1 MRIRT
6 SLAVAT
12 AAGAVALGAFA
23 APAAH
28 ADGTPN
34 AASQVSS
41 FVKDVKADA
50 AAKASSKAGAKAGVR
65 PGVRYVDGDVTIDKV
80 TVNGNQD
87 IVAGTSAVKT
97 VNIYVTATD
106 PEGIYDAHA
115 MLWHGTDFEND
126 VDGAVIPEQ
135 DADCDYWSATS
146 ATCKITVKVD
156 PKGDLYD
163 SFLAGKWNV
172 YAAAI
177 GNDGD
182 LIEDDTYKNVWIKRA
197 AQITSMNAAP
207 EPVKKGKTITATAN
221 LSRASWSYLKYYGYG
236 SQSVQLQFA
245 KSGSSTYTTV
255 KTVKTSSTGALKT
268 TATANASGTWRFYFP
283 KNGTTSAATSAG
295 DYVAVK

>member
-6 SLAVAT
+6 SLAIAT

-23 APAAH
+23 VPAAQADEAPAA
-28 ADGTPN
+28 AK
-34 AASQVSS
+34 VSS
-41 FVKDVKADA
+41 FVNGVKADA
-50 AAKASSKAGAKAGVR
+50 DAKAASRSGVKAGVTT
-65 PGVRYVDGDVTIDKV
+65 VDGDVTIDKV

-87 IVAGTSAVKT
+87 IVAGTSAKKT

-106 PEGIYDAHA
+106 PEGIYDAAA
-115 MLWHGTDFEND
+115 MLWHGTSFDED
-126 VDGAVIPEQ
+126 HIDGAIIPEQ
-135 DADCDYWSATS
+135 QEADCDNWSATS
-146 ATCKITVKVD
+146 ATCKITLTVD
-156 PKGDLYD
+156 PASDLWD
-163 SFLAGKWNV
+163 SALAGKWNV

-182 LIEDDTYKNVWIKRA
+182 FMENDTYKNVWIKRA

-268 TATANASGTWRFYFP
+268 TATANVSGTWRFYFP

-295 DYVAVK
+295 DYVAVN

>member
-6 SLAVAT
+6 SLAIAT

-23 APAAH
+23 VPAAQADEAPAA
-28 ADGTPN
+28 AK
-34 AASQVSS
+34 VSS
-41 FVKDVKADA
+41 FVNGVKADA
-50 AAKASSKAGAKAGVR
+50 AAKAGAKAGVR
-65 PGVRYVDGDVTIDKV
+65 SGVRYVDGDVTIDKV
-80 TVNGNQD
+80 TVNGNED

-106 PEGIYDAHA
+106 PEGIYDADA

-135 DADCDYWSATS
+135 EADCDYWSATS

-156 PKGDLYD
+156 PKTDLWD
-163 SFLAGKWNV
+163 SMLAGKWNV

-182 LIEDDTYKNVWIKRA
+182 LIQDDSYKNVWIKRA

-245 KSGSSTYTTV
+245 KSGSSNYTTV

-295 DYVAVK
+295 DYVAVN